1 MDCGECLPLCN
12 HVNYYVGTV
21 SISMHSGSVEEL
33 RRAKK
38 LGDRND
44 TLPVVAVV
52 KIYHAQRRS
61 SLYVQDVVS
70 EWFNMLSRCPSLIT
84 SCCPWFRMDCEFEFA
99 RYSRLLRRTDWPL
112 HRVLAAVLLRVRLL
126 SHVAAVE
133 GGGAV
138 VRQSPSEEQ
147 ADEDKALS
155 DHRLERAAVL
165 QQGHGSLFSAVK
177 PRGD

>member
-1 MDCGECLPLCN
+1 MRTYSPRTGDNIAGLEKERQDSMDCGECLPLCN

-84 SCCPWFRMDCEFEFA
+84 SCCPWFRMDCEFARPLFQA
-99 RYSRLLRRTDWPL
+99 PTADRLASASGSRCCPSSSSPTFSRGGCGGRYSGCTTKSERGTSR
-112 HRVLAAVLLRVRLL
+112 
-126 SHVAAVE
+126 
-133 GGGAV
+133 GG
-138 VRQSPSEEQ
+138 
-147 ADEDKALS
+147 
-155 DHRLERAAVL
+155 
-165 QQGHGSLFSAVK
+165 
-177 PRGD
+177 